1 MSMKTKIAVA
11 VAIIAAGGIYF
22 SMQPKDTGS
31 AQKEETP
38 KVEMADQEITVKVAY
53 DADPV
58 SLDPHEQLSGGT
70 LQMSHM
76 VFDPL
81 VRYTQ
86 ALDFEPRLAKGWERI
101 DDKTVRFSLREGV
114 KFHSGNDLTADDVV
128 WTFNRLKASPD
139 FKAIFAPYEKM
150 VKVND
155 YTVDIVST
163 GAYPLVLQTATYIF
177 PMDSKF
183 YSGKT
188 EDGKDKA
195 EVVKHGNSYASTN
208 VSGTGPFTVTSREQG
223 VKVEFDRFDGYWD
236 KESKGNVDKLILVPI
251 KEDATRVAALLSGDV
266 DMIAPVAPND
276 HQRVKDASN
285 IDLVTLPGTRIITFQ
300 MNQNSN
306 EALKDVRVRQAIV
319 HAINNRGIVEKVM
332 KGFATVAGQQG
343 PSGYAGYDAALVPRF
358 DLEKAKALMAE
369 AGYENGFDL
378 TMMAPNN
385 RYVND
390 AKIAQSVASML
401 SKIGI
406 KVDLKTMP
414 KAQYW
419 PEFDKCAADMLMIG
433 WHSDTE
439 DSANFSEFLT
449 MTRNEETGR
458 GQYNCGYYSNADVD
472 RMVEESNVE
481 TDPVKRAKMLQQVE
495 ATLYNEAAFVPLHW
509 QNLAWGAKSNVDIAP
524 IVNAMNFPY
533 FGDLEVK

>member
-1 MSMKTKIAVA
+1 MKTMKTKLAVA
-11 VAIIAAGGIYF
+11 LMAAGL
-22 SMQPKDTGS
+22 SLS
-31 AQKEETP
+31 AAA
-38 KVEMADQEITVKVAY
+38 ADITVAY

-86 ALDFEPRLAKGWERI
+86 ELDFEARLAESWKRI
-101 DDKTVRFSLREGV
+101 DDTTFRFNLRKGV
-114 KFHSGNDLTADDVV
+114 KFHSGNEMTADDVV
-128 WTFNRLKASPD
+128 WTFERLQYSPD
-139 FKAIFAPYEKM
+139 FKAIFAPFEKM
-150 VKVND
+150 VKVDD
-155 YTVDIVST
+155 YTVDIVSKK
-163 GAYPLVLQTATYIF
+163 AFPLVLQTATYIF
-177 PMDSKF
+177 PMDKAF
-183 YSGKT
+183 YTGKT
-188 EDGKDKA
+188 AEGKDKS
-195 EVVKHGNSYASTN
+195 EIVKHGNSFASTH
-208 VSGTGPFTVTSREQG
+208 VSGTGPFVVTSREQG
-223 VKVEFDRFDGYWD
+223 VKVEFERFADYWD
-236 KESKGNVDKLILVPI
+236 SESKGNVDNLTLVPI

-276 HQRVKDASN
+276 QRRVDSASGV
-285 IDLVTLPGTRIITFQ
+285 DLVTLPGTRIITFQ
-300 MNQNSN
+300 MNQSSN
-306 EALKDVRVRQAIV
+306 EALKDARVRQAIV
-319 HAINNRGIVEKVM
+319 YAINNEGIAKKIM
-332 KGFATVAGQQG
+332 KGFATAAGQQS
-343 PSGYAGYDAALVPRF
+343 PEGYAGYNPELKPRY
-358 DLEKAKALMAE
+358 DLKKAKQLMKE
-369 AGYENGFDL
+369 AGYEDGFTL
-378 TMMAPNN
+378 SMMAPNN

-390 AKIAQSVASML
+390 AKVAQAAAAML

-433 WHSDTE
+433 WHADTE

-449 MTRNEETGR
+449 MTRDEATGR
-458 GQYNCGYYSNADVD
+458 GQYNCGYYSNPAVD
-472 RMVEESNVE
+472 KLVEDANVE
-481 TDPVKRAKMLQQVE
+481 TDPAKRAKMLQQVE
-495 ATLYNEAAFVPLHW
+495 ATLYNDAAFVPLHW

>member
-1 MSMKTKIAVA
+1 MKTIKTKLTVA
-11 VAIIAAGGIYF
+11 LMAAGLSF
-22 SMQPKDTGS
+22 S
-31 AQKEETP
+31 AAA
-38 KVEMADQEITVKVAY
+38 ADITVAY

-86 ALDFEPRLAKGWERI
+86 KLDFEPRLASSWERLN
-101 DDKTVRFSLREGV
+101 DTTVRFKLRKGV
-114 KFHSGNDLTADDVV
+114 KFHSGNTMTADDVV
-128 WTFNRLKASPD
+128 WTFERLQSSPD
-139 FKAIFAPYEKM
+139 FKGVFSAFKEM
-150 VKVND
+150 VKVDD
-155 YTVDIVST
+155 YTVDLIT
-163 GAYPLVLQTATYIF
+163 NGAYPLVLQSATYIF

-183 YSGKT
+183 YSGT
-188 EDGKDKA
+188 TADGKAKN
-195 EVVKHGNSYASTN
+195 ELVKHGNSFASTN
-208 VSGTGPFTVTSREQG
+208 VSGTGPFIVTSREQG
-223 VKVEFDRFDGYWD
+223 VKVEFERFNDYWD
-236 KESKGNVDKLILVPI
+236 TASKGNVDKLTLAPI

-266 DMIAPVAPND
+266 DMIYPVAPND
-276 HQRVKDASN
+276 QKRVKDAKG
-285 IDLVTLPGTRIITFQ
+285 IDLVALPGTRIITFQ

-306 EALKDVRVRQAIV
+306 EALKDARVRQAIV
-319 HAINNRGIVEKVM
+319 HAVNNKGIVKKIM

-343 PSGYAGYDAALVPRF
+343 PQGYAGYKAELVPRY
-358 DLEKAKALMAE
+358 DLKKAKALMKE
-369 AGYENGFDL
+369 AGYEKGFTL

-390 AKIAQSVASML
+390 AKVAQATAAML

-458 GQYNCGYYSNADVD
+458 GQYNCGHYSNAKVD
-472 RMVEESNVE
+472 ELVEKANVE
-481 TDPVKRAKMLQQVE
+481 TDPAKRAQMLQQVE
-495 ATLYNEAAFVPLHW
+495 TTLYNDAAFVPLHW
-509 QNLAWGAKSNVDIAP
+509 QNLAWGAKSNVKISP

-533 FGDLEVK
+533 FGDLVVK

>member
-1 MSMKTKIAVA
+1 MKTMKSKLAVA
-11 VAIIAAGGIYF
+11 LMAAGLSF
-22 SMQPKDTGS
+22 AAS
-31 AQKEETP
+31 A
-38 KVEMADQEITVKVAY
+38 ADITVAY

-70 LQMSHM
+70 LQLSHM

-86 ALDFEPRLAKGWERI
+86 DLDFEPRLATSWERL
-101 DDKTVRFSLREGV
+101 DDKTVRFHLREGV
-114 KFHSGNDLTADDVV
+114 KFHSGNTMTADDVV
-128 WTFNRLKASPD
+128 WTFDRLQNSPD
-139 FKAIFAPYEKM
+139 FKAIFEPYEKM
-150 VKVND
+150 VKVDAN
-155 YTVDIVST
+155 TVDLVSK

-183 YSGKT
+183 YTGKT
-188 EDGKDKA
+188 EDGKDKS
-195 EVVKHGNSYASTN
+195 EIVKHGNSFASTHI
-208 VSGTGPFTVTSREQG
+208 SGTGPFIVTQREQG
-223 VKVEFDRFDGYWD
+223 VKVDFERFKDYWD
-236 KESKGNVDKLILVPI
+236 KDSKGNVEHLKLVPI

-276 HQRVKDASN
+276 HKRVESAKGV
-285 IDLVTLPGTRIITFQ
+285 DLVTLPGTRLISFQ
-300 MNQNSN
+300 MNQSNN

-319 HAINNRGIVEKVM
+319 YAINNEGIVDKIM
-332 KGFATVAGQQG
+332 KGFATAAGQQS
-343 PSGYAGYDAALVPRF
+343 PKGYAGYNPELVPRY
-358 DLEKAKALMAE
+358 DLKKAKALMKE
-369 AGYENGFDL
+369 AGYEKGFTL
-378 TMMAPNN
+378 TMIAPNN

-390 AKIAQSVASML
+390 AKVAQAASAML

-449 MTRNEETGR
+449 MTRNEETGK
-458 GQYNCGYYSNADVD
+458 GQYNCGHYSNPEVD
-472 RMVEESNVE
+472 KLVEASNVE
-481 TDPVKRAKMLQQVE
+481 TDPAKRAQMLQNVE
-495 ATLYNEAAFVPLHW
+495 SILYKDAAFVPLHW
-509 QNLAWGAKSNVDIAP
+509 QNLAWGAKSTLDIKP
-524 IVNAMNFPY
+524 IVNPMEFPY
-533 FGDLEVK
+533 FGDLVVKE

>member
-1 MSMKTKIAVA
+1 MKTMKSKLVVA
-11 VAIIAAGGIYF
+11 LMAAGLSF
-22 SMQPKDTGS
+22 AAS
-31 AQKEETP
+31 A
-38 KVEMADQEITVKVAY
+38 ADITVAY

-70 LQMSHM
+70 LQLSHM

-86 ALDFEPRLAKGWERI
+86 DLDFEPRLAKSWERL
-101 DDKTVRFSLREGV
+101 DEKTVRFHLREGV
-114 KFHSGNDLTADDVV
+114 KFHSGNTMTADDVV
-128 WTFNRLKASPD
+128 WTFQRLQNSPD
-139 FKAIFAPYEKM
+139 FKAIFEPYEKM
-150 VKVND
+150 VKVDDN
-155 YTVDIVST
+155 TVDLVSK

-183 YSGKT
+183 YTGKT
-188 EDGKDKA
+188 EDGKDKS
-195 EVVKHGNSYASTN
+195 EIVKHGNSFASTHI
-208 VSGTGPFTVTSREQG
+208 SGTGPFIVTQREQG
-223 VKVEFDRFDGYWD
+223 VKVEFERFKDYWD
-236 KESKGNVDKLILVPI
+236 KDSKGNVDHLTLVPI

-276 HQRVKDASN
+276 HKRVEEAKGV
-285 IDLVTLPGTRIITFQ
+285 DLVTLPGTRIITFQ
-300 MNQNSN
+300 MNQSSN

-319 HAINNRGIVEKVM
+319 YAINNEGIVDKIM
-332 KGFATVAGQQG
+332 KGFATAAGQQS
-343 PSGYAGYDAALVPRF
+343 PKGYAGYNPELVPRY
-358 DLEKAKALMAE
+358 DLKKAKELMKE
-369 AGYENGFDL
+369 AGYEKGFTL
-378 TMMAPNN
+378 TMIAPNN

-390 AKIAQSVASML
+390 AKVAQAASAML

-449 MTRNEETGR
+449 MTRNEETGK
-458 GQYNCGYYSNADVD
+458 GQYNCGHYSNPEVD
-472 RMVEESNVE
+472 KLVEASNVE
-481 TDPVKRAKMLQQVE
+481 TDPAKRAQMLQKVE
-495 ATLYNEAAFVPLHW
+495 ATLYNDAAFVPLHW
-509 QNLAWGAKSNVDIAP
+509 QNLAWGAKSTLDIKP
-524 IVNAMNFPY
+524 IVNPMEFPY
-533 FGDLEVK
+533 FGDLVVKQ

>member
-1 MSMKTKIAVA
+1 MKTMKSKLTVA
-11 VAIIAAGGIYF
+11 LMAAGL
-22 SMQPKDTGS
+22 SLS
-31 AQKEETP
+31 AAA
-38 KVEMADQEITVKVAY
+38 ADIKVAY

-86 ALDFEPRLAKGWERI
+86 KLDFEPRLAEKWERVN
-101 DDKTVRFSLREGV
+101 DTTYRFQLRKGV
-114 KFHSGNDLTADDVV
+114 KFHSGNELTADDVV
-128 WTFNRLKASPD
+128 WTFDRLKDSPD
-139 FKAIFAPYEKM
+139 FKAIFEPYEKM
-150 VKVND
+150 VKVDD
-155 YTVDIVST
+155 YTVELVSK

-183 YSGKT
+183 YSGT
-188 EDGKDKA
+188 TADGKDKA
-195 EVVKHGNSYASTN
+195 EVVKHGNSFASTN
-208 VSGTGPFTVTSREQG
+208 VSGTGPFIVTSREQG
-223 VKVEFDRFDGYWD
+223 VKVEFERFKDYWD
-236 KESKGNVDKLILVPI
+236 KESKGNVNKLTLVPI
-251 KEDATRVAALLSGDV
+251 KEDATRVAALLSGGV

-276 HQRVKDASN
+276 HQRVKDAKG

-300 MNQNSN
+300 MNQNSH

-319 HAINNRGIVEKVM
+319 HAINNEGIVDKIM
-332 KGFATVAGQQG
+332 KGFATAAGQQG
-343 PSGYAGYDAALVPRF
+343 PEGYAGYNAELVPRF
-358 DLEKAKALMAE
+358 DLKKAKELMKE
-369 AGYENGFDL
+369 AGYEKGFTL
-378 TMMAPNN
+378 TMIAPNN

-390 AKIAQSVASML
+390 AKVAQAASAML

-458 GQYNCGYYSNADVD
+458 GQYNCGHYSNPEVD
-472 RMVEESNVE
+472 KLVEASNVE
-481 TDPVKRAKMLQQVE
+481 TDPAKRAAMLQKVE
-495 ATLYNEAAFVPLHW
+495 TTLYNEAAFVPLHW
-509 QNLAWGAKSNVDIAP
+509 QNLAWGAKSTLDIKP
-524 IVNAMNFPY
+524 IVNAMDFPY
-533 FGDLEVK
+533 FGDLVVKE

>member
-1 MSMKTKIAVA
+1 MKTMKSKLTVA
-11 VAIIAAGGIYF
+11 LMAAGL
-22 SMQPKDTGS
+22 SLS
-31 AQKEETP
+31 AAA
-38 KVEMADQEITVKVAY
+38 ADIKVAY

-86 ALDFEPRLAKGWERI
+86 KLDFEPRLAEKWERVN
-101 DDKTVRFSLREGV
+101 DTTYRFQLRKGV
-114 KFHSGNDLTADDVV
+114 KFHSGNELTADDVV
-128 WTFNRLKASPD
+128 WTFDRLKDSPD
-139 FKAIFAPYEKM
+139 FKAIFEPYEKM
-150 VKVND
+150 VKVDD
-155 YTVDIVST
+155 YTVELVSK

-183 YSGKT
+183 YSGT
-188 EDGKDKA
+188 TADGKDKA
-195 EVVKHGNSYASTN
+195 EVVKHGNSFASTN
-208 VSGTGPFTVTSREQG
+208 VSGTGPFIVTSREQG
-223 VKVEFDRFDGYWD
+223 VKVEFERFKDYWD
-236 KESKGNVDKLILVPI
+236 KESKGNVNKLTLVPI
-251 KEDATRVAALLSGDV
+251 KEDATRVAALLSGGV

-276 HQRVKDASN
+276 HQRVKDAKG

-319 HAINNRGIVEKVM
+319 HAINNEGIVDKIM
-332 KGFATVAGQQG
+332 KGFATAAGQQG
-343 PSGYAGYDAALVPRF
+343 PEGYAGYNPELVPRF
-358 DLEKAKALMAE
+358 DLKKAKELMKE
-369 AGYENGFDL
+369 AGYEKGFTL
-378 TMMAPNN
+378 TMIAPNN

-390 AKIAQSVASML
+390 AKVAQAASAML

-458 GQYNCGYYSNADVD
+458 GQYNCGHYSNPEVD
-472 RMVEESNVE
+472 KLVEASNVE
-481 TDPVKRAKMLQQVE
+481 TDPAKRAAMLQKVE
-495 ATLYNEAAFVPLHW
+495 TTLYNEAAFVPLHW
-509 QNLAWGAKSNVDIAP
+509 QNLAWGAKSTLDIKP
-524 IVNAMNFPY
+524 IVNAMDFPY
-533 FGDLEVK
+533 FGDLVVKE

>member
-1 MSMKTKIAVA
+1 MKTMKSKLTVA
-11 VAIIAAGGIYF
+11 LMAAGLSF
-22 SMQPKDTGS
+22 S
-31 AQKEETP
+31 AAA
-38 KVEMADQEITVKVAY
+38 ADIKVAY

-86 ALDFEPRLAKGWERI
+86 KLDFEPRLAEKWERV
-101 DDKTVRFSLREGV
+101 DDNTFRFQLRKGV
-114 KFHSGNDLTADDVV
+114 KFHSGNELTADDVV
-128 WTFNRLKASPD
+128 WTFERLKDSPD
-139 FKAIFAPYEKM
+139 FKAIFEPYEKM
-150 VKVND
+150 VKVDD
-155 YTVDIVST
+155 YTVELISK

-188 EDGKDKA
+188 EDGKDKS
-195 EVVKHGNSYASTN
+195 EVVKHGNSFASTH
-208 VSGTGPFTVTSREQG
+208 VSGTGPFIVTAREQG
-223 VKVEFDRFDGYWD
+223 VKVEFERFKDYWD
-236 KESKGNVDKLILVPI
+236 KESKGNVDHLTLVPI

-276 HQRVKDASN
+276 LNRVDNAKGV
-285 IDLVTLPGTRIITFQ
+285 DLVTLPGTRIITFQ

-319 HAINNRGIVEKVM
+319 HAINNEGIVKKIM
-332 KGFATVAGQQG
+332 KGFATAAGQQG
-343 PSGYAGYDAALVPRF
+343 PEGYAGYSADLQPRF
-358 DLEKAKALMAE
+358 DLKKAKQLMKE
-369 AGYENGFDL
+369 AGYDKGFTL
-378 TMMAPNN
+378 SMIAPNN

-390 AKIAQSVASML
+390 AKVAQAVAAML

-449 MTRNEETGR
+449 MTRNEETGK
-458 GQYNCGYYSNADVD
+458 GQYNCGHYSNPEVD
-472 RMVEESNVE
+472 KLVEASNVE
-481 TDPVKRAKMLQQVE
+481 TDPAKRAQMLQQVE
-495 ATLYNEAAFVPLHW
+495 ATLYNDAAFVPLHW
-509 QNLAWGAKSNVDIAP
+509 QNLAWGAKSNVEIKP

-533 FGDLEVK
+533 FGDLVVK

>member
-1 MSMKTKIAVA
+1 MKTMKSKLAVA
-11 VAIIAAGGIYF
+11 LMAAGLSF
-22 SMQPKDTGS
+22 S
-31 AQKEETP
+31 AAA
-38 KVEMADQEITVKVAY
+38 ADITVGYA
-53 DADPV
+53 ADPV

-81 VRYTQ
+81 VRFTQ
-86 ALDFEPRLAKGWERI
+86 EMDFEGRLATSWERVNE
-101 DDKTVRFSLREGV
+101 TTFRFNLRQGV
-114 KFHSGNDLTADDVV
+114 KFHSGNELTADDVV
-128 WTFNRLKASPD
+128 WTFERLQASPD
-139 FKAIFAPYEKM
+139 FKSIFTPYEKM
-150 VKVND
+150 VKVDD
-155 YTVDIVST
+155 YTVELVSKA
-163 GAYPLVLQTATYIF
+163 AYPLVLQTATYIF

-183 YSGKT
+183 YSGQT
-188 EDGKDKA
+188 AEGNDKS
-195 EVVKHGNSYASTN
+195 ELVKHGNSFASTN
-208 VSGTGPFTVTSREQG
+208 VSGTGPFIVTQREQG
-223 VKVEFDRFDGYWD
+223 VKVTFERFNDYWD
-236 KESKGNVDKLILVPI
+236 TETKGNVDKLTLVPI

-266 DMIAPVAPND
+266 DMIHPVAPND
-276 HQRVKDASN
+276 HKRVKNAKN

-319 HAINNRGIVEKVM
+319 HAINNEGIVKKIM
-332 KGFATVAGQQG
+332 KGFATAAGQQS
-343 PSGYAGYDAALVPRF
+343 PTGYAGHDDALVPRY
-358 DLEKAKALMAE
+358 DLNKAKELMKE
-369 AGYENGFDL
+369 AGYEDGFTL

-390 AKIAQSVASML
+390 AKVAQASAAML

-419 PEFDKCAADMLMIG
+419 PEFDLCSADMMMIG

-458 GQYNCGYYSNADVD
+458 GQYNCSGYSNPEMDAV
-472 RMVEESNVE
+472 VEASNTE
-481 TDPVKRAKMLQQVE
+481 TDPVKRSEMLKGVE
-495 ATLYNEAAFVPLHW
+495 ATLYNDAAFVPLHW
-509 QNLAWGAKSNVDIAP
+509 QSEAWGAKSNVGAADV
-524 IVNAMNFPY
+524 VNPMVMPY
-533 FGDLEVK
+533 FGDLVVK

>member
-1 MSMKTKIAVA
+1 MKTMKSKLAVA
-11 VAIIAAGGIYF
+11 LMAAGLSF
-22 SMQPKDTGS
+22 AAS
-31 AQKEETP
+31 A
-38 KVEMADQEITVKVAY
+38 ADITVAY

-70 LQMSHM
+70 LQLSHM

-86 ALDFEPRLAKGWERI
+86 DLDFEPRLATSWERL
-101 DDKTVRFSLREGV
+101 DDKTVRFHLREGV
-114 KFHSGNDLTADDVV
+114 KFHSGNTMTADDVV
-128 WTFNRLKASPD
+128 WTFDRLQNSPD
-139 FKAIFAPYEKM
+139 FKAIFEPYEKM
-150 VKVND
+150 VKVDAN
-155 YTVDIVST
+155 TVDLVSK

-183 YSGKT
+183 YTGKT
-188 EDGKDKA
+188 EDGKDKS
-195 EVVKHGNSYASTN
+195 EIVKHGNSFASTHI
-208 VSGTGPFTVTSREQG
+208 SGTGPFIVTQREQG
-223 VKVEFDRFDGYWD
+223 VKVDFERFKDYWD
-236 KESKGNVDKLILVPI
+236 KDSKGNVDHLKLVPI

-276 HQRVKDASN
+276 HKRVESAKGV
-285 IDLVTLPGTRIITFQ
+285 DLVTLPGTRLISFQ
-300 MNQNSN
+300 MNQSNN

-319 HAINNRGIVEKVM
+319 YAINNEGIVDKIM
-332 KGFATVAGQQG
+332 KGFATAAGQQS
-343 PSGYAGYDAALVPRF
+343 PKGYAGYNPELVPRY
-358 DLEKAKALMAE
+358 DLKKAKALMKE
-369 AGYENGFDL
+369 AGYEKGFTL
-378 TMMAPNN
+378 TMIAPNN

-390 AKIAQSVASML
+390 AKVAQAASAML

-449 MTRNEETGR
+449 MTRNEETGK
-458 GQYNCGYYSNADVD
+458 GQYNCGHYSNPEVD
-472 RMVEESNVE
+472 KLVEASNVE
-481 TDPVKRAKMLQQVE
+481 TDPTKRAQMLQNVE
-495 ATLYNEAAFVPLHW
+495 SILYKDAAFVPLHW
-509 QNLAWGAKSNVDIAP
+509 QNLAWGAKSTLDIKP
-524 IVNAMNFPY
+524 IVNPMEFPY
-533 FGDLEVK
+533 FGDLVVKE

>member
-1 MSMKTKIAVA
+1 MKTIKTKLVVA
-11 VAIIAAGGIYF
+11 LMAAGLSF
-22 SMQPKDTGS
+22 S
-31 AQKEETP
+31 AAA
-38 KVEMADQEITVKVAY
+38 ADITVAY

-70 LQMSHM
+70 LQLSHM

-86 ALDFEPRLAKGWERI
+86 KLDFEPRLATSWERQ
-101 DDKTVRFSLREGV
+101 DDKTFRFSLRKGV
-114 KFHSGNDLTADDVV
+114 KFHSGNEMTADDVV
-128 WTFNRLKASPD
+128 WTFDRLKASPD

-150 VKVND
+150 VKVDD
-155 YTVDIVST
+155 YTVELVST

-183 YSGKT
+183 YTGTT
-188 EDGKDKA
+188 EAGADKA
-195 EVVKHGNSYASTN
+195 EVVKHGNSFASTN
-208 VSGTGPFTVTSREQG
+208 VSGTGPFIVTSREQG
-223 VKVEFDRFDGYWD
+223 VKVEFERFAGYWD
-236 KESKGNVDKLILVPI
+236 DTTGNVDKLTLVPI

-276 HQRVKDASN
+276 HKRVKQAKGV
-285 IDLVTLPGTRIITFQ
+285 DLVTLPGTRIITFQ

-319 HAINNRGIVEKVM
+319 HAINNEGIVKKIM
-332 KGFATVAGQQG
+332 KGFATAAGQQG
-343 PSGYAGYDAALVPRF
+343 PEGYAGYSADLQPRY
-358 DLEKAKALMAE
+358 DLKKAKMLMKE
-369 AGYENGFDL
+369 AGYADGFTL

-390 AKIAQSVASML
+390 AKVAQATAAML

-458 GQYNCGYYSNADVD
+458 GQYNCGHYSNADVD
-472 RMVEESNVE
+472 RLVEESNVE
-481 TDPVKRAKMLQQVE
+481 TDPAKRAQMLQQVE
-495 ATLYNEAAFVPLHW
+495 ATLHNEAAFVPLHW
-509 QNLAWGAKSNVDIAP
+509 QNLAWGAKSNVEIAP

-533 FGDLEVK
+533 FGDLNVK

>member
-1 MSMKTKIAVA
+1 MKTIKTKLAIALM
-11 VAIIAAGGIYF
+11 AAGLSF
-22 SMQPKDTGS
+22 SV
-31 AQKEETP
+31 AA
-38 KVEMADQEITVKVAY
+38 ADITVAY

-86 ALDFEPRLAKGWERI
+86 SLDFEARLAEKWERV
-101 DDKTVRFSLREGV
+101 DDTTFRFSIRKGV
-114 KFHSGNDLTADDVV
+114 KFHSGNELSADDVV
-128 WTFNRLKASPD
+128 WTFDRLKISPD
-139 FKAIFAPYEKM
+139 FKAIFEPYEKM
-150 VKVND
+150 VKVDD
-155 YTVDIVST
+155 YTVEIISK

-183 YSGKT
+183 YSGQT
-188 EDGKDKA
+188 DDGKDKA
-195 EVVKHGNSYASTN
+195 EVVKHGNSFASTN
-208 VSGTGPFTVTSREQG
+208 VSGTGPFVVTSREQG
-223 VKVEFDRFDGYWD
+223 IKVVFERFDDYWD
-236 KESKGNVDKLILVPI
+236 KDTGNVDKLTLVPI

-276 HQRVKDASN
+276 HDRVEKADGV
-285 IDLVTLPGTRIITFQ
+285 DLVTLPGTRIITFQ

-319 HAINNRGIVEKVM
+319 HAINNEGIVKKIM
-332 KGFATVAGQQG
+332 KGFATAAGQQG
-343 PSGYAGYDAALVPRF
+343 PVGYAGYDANLVPRY
-358 DLEKAKALMAE
+358 DLKKAKQLMKE
-369 AGYENGFDL
+369 AGYENGFSL
-378 TMMAPNN
+378 SMMAPNN

-390 AKIAQSVASML
+390 AKIAQAAAAML

-458 GQYNCGYYSNADVD
+458 GQYNCGYYSNAEVD
-472 RMVEESNVE
+472 KLIEASNVE
-481 TDPVKRAKMLQQVE
+481 TDPAKRAAMLQKVE
-495 ATLYNEAAFVPLHW
+495 ATLYNDAAFVPLHW

-524 IVNAMNFPY
+524 IVNAMNYPY
-533 FGDLEVK
+533 FGDLVVK

>member
-1 MSMKTKIAVA
+1 MKTIKTKLTVA
-11 VAIIAAGGIYF
+11 LMAAGLSF
-22 SMQPKDTGS
+22 S
-31 AQKEETP
+31 AAA
-38 KVEMADQEITVKVAY
+38 ADITVAY

-86 ALDFEPRLAKGWERI
+86 KLDFEARLATSWERQN
-101 DDKTVRFSLREGV
+101 DTTVRFNLRKGV
-114 KFHSGNDLTADDVV
+114 KFHSGNEMTADDVV
-128 WTFNRLKASPD
+128 WTFDRLKESPD
-139 FKAIFAPYEKM
+139 FKGIFTPYKEM
-150 VKVND
+150 VKVDD
-155 YTVDIVST
+155 YTVDLVT
-163 GAYPLVLQTATYIF
+163 NGPYPLVLQTATYIF

-183 YSGKT
+183 YSGQT
-188 EDGKDKA
+188 DAGADKA
-195 EVVKHGNSYASTN
+195 EVVKHGNSFASTN

-223 VKVEFDRFDGYWD
+223 VKVEFARFDGYWD
-236 KESKGNVDKLILVPI
+236 SESKGNVDKLTLVPI

-276 HQRVKDASN
+276 HKRVNGADG

-319 HAINNRGIVEKVM
+319 HAINNEGIVKKIM
-332 KGFATVAGQQG
+332 KGFATAGGQQG
-343 PSGYAGYDAALVPRF
+343 PEGYAGYSAELTPRF
-358 DLEKAKALMAE
+358 DLKKAKALMEE
-369 AGYENGFDL
+369 AGYADGFSL

-390 AKIAQSVASML
+390 AKVAQAAAAML

-419 PEFDKCAADMLMIG
+419 PEFDKCAADMMMIG

-458 GQYNCGYYSNADVD
+458 GQYNCGHYSNADVD
-472 RMVEESNVE
+472 RLVEESNLE
-481 TDPVKRAKMLQQVE
+481 TDPAKRAKMLQQVE
-495 ATLYNEAAFVPLHW
+495 TTLYNEAAFVPLHW

>member
-1 MSMKTKIAVA
+1 MKTMKSKLTVA
-11 VAIIAAGGIYF
+11 LMAAGL
-22 SMQPKDTGS
+22 SLS
-31 AQKEETP
+31 AAA
-38 KVEMADQEITVKVAY
+38 ADIKVAY

-86 ALDFEPRLAKGWERI
+86 KLDFEPRLAEKWERVN
-101 DDKTVRFSLREGV
+101 DTTYRFQLRKGV
-114 KFHSGNDLTADDVV
+114 KFHSGNELTADDVV
-128 WTFNRLKASPD
+128 WTFARLKDSPD
-139 FKAIFAPYEKM
+139 FKAIFEPYEKM
-150 VKVND
+150 VKVDD
-155 YTVDIVST
+155 YTVELVSK

-183 YSGKT
+183 YSGT
-188 EDGKDKA
+188 TADGKDKA
-195 EVVKHGNSYASTN
+195 EVVKHGNSFASTN
-208 VSGTGPFTVTSREQG
+208 VSGTGPFIVTSREQG
-223 VKVEFDRFDGYWD
+223 VKVEFERFKDYWD
-236 KESKGNVDKLILVPI
+236 KESKGNVDKLTLVPI
-251 KEDATRVAALLSGDV
+251 KEDATRVAALLSGGV

-276 HQRVKDASN
+276 HQRVKDAKG
-285 IDLVTLPGTRIITFQ
+285 IELVTLPGTRIITFQ
-300 MNQNSN
+300 MNQNSH

-319 HAINNRGIVEKVM
+319 HAINNEGIVDKIM
-332 KGFATVAGQQG
+332 KGFATAAGQQG
-343 PSGYAGYDAALVPRF
+343 PEGYAGYNAELVPRF
-358 DLEKAKALMAE
+358 DLKKAKQLMKE
-369 AGYENGFDL
+369 AGYEKGFTL
-378 TMMAPNN
+378 TMIAPNN

-390 AKIAQSVASML
+390 AKVAQAASAML

-458 GQYNCGYYSNADVD
+458 GQYNCGHYSNPEVD
-472 RMVEESNVE
+472 KLVEAANVE
-481 TDPVKRAKMLQQVE
+481 TDPTKRAAMLQKVE

-509 QNLAWGAKSNVDIAP
+509 QNLAWGAKSTLDIKP
-524 IVNAMNFPY
+524 IVNAMDFPY
-533 FGDLEVK
+533 FGDLVVKE